1 MSIWN
6 ERYVDEKFGLETNA
20 SFKYFQD
27 YLKLDFPRT
36 IVKLHENIVRKTQEN
51 NQKNNQRKK
60 IIKVKTLYDYSA
72 KWKWK
77 KREKEYDEYLKNVH
91 FEIKEKEVMEWESD
105 QLKKSMMRS
114 DYHND
119 TFQKIHNSNEKEF
132 PLSKKAYAEYQNQ
145 KAYNENVN
153 NVYTLLYGGVDKSET
168 KNMNNGEMIVNQKG
182 DFNFNQKVKFENEE
196 EKLERYANYFKQIKE
211 DIGDSTSE
219 ELNK

>member
-1 MSIWN
+1 MSIWD
-6 ERYVDEKFGLETNA
+6 ERYVDEKYGLETQA
-20 SFKYFQD
+20 SFKYFQE
-27 YLKLDFPRT
+27 YLKQDFPR
-36 IVKLHENIVRKTQEN
+36 NIKALC
-51 NQKNNQRKK
+51 KK
-60 IIKVKTLYDYSA
+60 INSQQKSQGKSQTKLDTFYKYSQ

-77 KREKEYDEYLKNVH
+77 KREKEYDEYLRNLH
-91 FEIKEKEVMEWESD
+91 FKIKEKEVMEWESD

-119 TFQKIHNSNEKEF
+119 TFQKIHNSNEEEF
-132 PLSKKAYAEYQNQ
+132 PLSKKAYAECQNE

-168 KNMNNGEMIVNQKG
+168 KNTNNGEMIVNQKG
-182 DFNFNQKVKFENEE
+182 DFNLNQNVKFENEE

-211 DIGDSTSE
+211 DIGGSTSE